1 MALCEKEQILEG
13 GGKHVEIG
21 LFYAASAGYL
31 AGFVSCWI
39 GACRRDAAWGRI
51 AIGATVAGAALHLLA
66 FGMRFG
72 QVGFVPVTT
81 LFEVLSV
88 FGLLIAAIFIGVMLF
103 GGEPVLGGFILPL
116 VLLCVGG
123 ALFAD
128 KSIASVIP
136 ALRSNWRNIHVPVLF
151 SAYACFASATAC
163 GIAFLIQQREIK
175 GKKLT
180 AFSESL
186 PSLEALDGWNARLI
200 MTGYPLLTLGVTLGA
215 VWAHQAWGRYWGWDP
230 KETWALIT
238 WIVYTIYIHMRLII
252 GWRGKKSVYLSLA
265 GFAIVLFTF
274 FGVNYLLSGLHSY
287 VEG

>member
-1 MALCEKEQILEG
+1 MEL
-13 GGKHVEIG
+13 G
-21 LFYAASAGYL
+21 LFYTAFAGYL
-31 AGFVSCWI
+31 LGFSASWNSI
-39 GACRRDAAWGRI
+39 FKRDAVWKKMAL
-51 AIGATVAGAALHLLA
+51 AATAAALALHLLA

-81 LFEVLSV
+81 LFEVLSI
-88 FGLLIAAIFIGVMLF
+88 FGLLIAAIFVGVTLF
-103 GGEPVLGGFILPL
+103 DGEPVLGVFILPL

-163 GIAFLIQQREIK
+163 GVAFLIQQREIK
-175 GKKLT
+175 GKRLT